1 MNISQVAKEIM
12 ELVQLGLADKT
23 NPVKINR
30 QVTATLN
37 KLIKSISETN
47 IDEEAIVVVD
57 MDAGVPKSISTNI
70 PGLNNAKFVCL
81 DDIAV
86 IDEEDEENAII
97 VEDDRVVIN
106 AGEIELFCMVYQTL
120 VVSLFIKWMIIFI

>member
-106 AGEIELFCMVYQTL
+106 AGEIELFCNGDI
-120 VVSLFIKWMIIFI
+120 FIKAMNKFTYSRDN